1 MKALHEYTAVELR
14 KLLAE
19 GIITAEGL
27 TRYYLRRIE
36 AYDQPCGLNS
46 VAFFDPTSIRQAQQL
61 DKRRDKRDLPLFGL
75 PILIK
80 DNIDVAGLP
89 TTAGSCVLTDNI
101 AVKDAPIVANLR
113 KNGAVILGKTNMTEF
128 ANYVADDMP
137 NGFSSRGGQVHCA
150 YDADHDPSGSSTG
163 SAVAVSAGFCAA
175 AVGTDTCFSIVGCAN
190 EHGVVGFKPTHGKLS
205 GDGIIPISATMDT
218 AGPITKTVEDAMLI
232 YSGMLD
238 KKVQTQPAHVKGLR
252 LAVNRKGWERNPE
265 ELPMRHEALL
275 NALRQDGAAISDVH
289 HDWLEEH
296 SFVLRCEFRED
307 LERYLANKKVRRG
320 TLEAI
325 IRAYKAD
332 PEVRMPYGIQI
343 LERAM
348 VHDRSLPAYQAAMT
362 LREQTRQSLLD
373 ELGDKDA
380 CLMMGGTNVMHF
392 AGLPSITI
400 PFYLG
405 KDGVPCGL
413 ILYGVD
419 EKRLLAAAQLLGRY
433 CPGVD
438 APCLTVPNEV

>member
-19 GIITAEGL
+19 GVITAEGL

-128 ANYVADDMP
+128 AHYTSDDMP

-150 YDADHDPSGSSTG
+150 YDANHDPSGSSTG
-163 SAVAVSAGFCAA
+163 SAVAMSAGFCAA
-175 AVGTDTCFSIVGCAN
+175 AVGTDTCFSIVGCVT
-190 EHGVVGFKPTHGKLS
+190 EHGVTGFKPGCGSLPGT
-205 GDGIIPISATMDT
+205 GIIPIATTIDM
-218 AGPITKTVEDAMLI
+218 AGPITKTVEDAMLV
-232 YSGMLD
+232 YRGMAD
-238 KKVQTQPAHVKGLR
+238 KQITVQPAHIKGLR
-252 LAVNRKGWERNPE
+252 LAVNTYGLDDLPQEERDSYQR
-265 ELPMRHEALL
+265 LLDAL
-275 NALRQDGAAISDVH
+275 QKDGAVVQQVCHPNSPHQRIIH
-289 HDWLEEH
+289 
-296 SFVLRCEFRED
+296 RCEFRED

-320 TLEAI
+320 TLESI
-325 IRAYKAD
+325 IKGYKAD
-332 PEVRMPYGIQI
+332 PEVRMPYGINI
-343 LERAM
+343 LENAM
-348 VHDRSLPAYQAAMT
+348 VHSRDLPIYAEAMAERQKARAA
-362 LREQTRQSLLD
+362 LLE
-373 ELGDKDA
+373 ELKDVDA
-380 CLMMGGTNVMHF
+380 CIMTGGTNIMHF
-392 AGLPSITI
+392 TGLPSIAL
-400 PFYLG
+400 PMCMG
-405 KDGVPCGL
+405 EDGVPLGI
-413 ILYGVD
+413 ILYGA
-419 EKRLLAAAQLLGRY
+419 EERRLLAAALVIQRY
-433 CPGVD
+433 CPGSQPPRLD
-438 APCLTVPNEV
+438 